1 MRRRLI
7 VAILTSVLLTGLLVG
22 IPLVIWSDVG
32 LRAGAQENANVAAQR
47 TVDVIELRLDQGL
60 PNDPETLAPY
70 FVRNRQVSI
79 TFTEDGRTDV
89 YGAAPT
95 GPTVTATA
103 SGPRSSAV
111 IVEPIE
117 NTGSPGLVALRI
129 AGTTMLAMLIAFLI
143 TRRRARVIADK
154 FEALA
159 QDAARIGSGDTR
171 PARRYSFPELN
182 EVADSLDASSHRVND
197 MVRTERAFVSDV
209 THQIRTPL
217 TALSLRLNEVEEA
230 LDLATA
236 RAEAREAQEQVH
248 RLSTLIDDLLQTAR
262 HREISSFPFDLDDVL
277 KQQAAEW
284 SPVFVARGRVLRMP
298 SDSGLRLLGAP
309 GACGQVLA
317 TLLENAITHGE
328 GDVDVLV
335 RDIPGGAVV
344 EVMDEGSGI
353 SNAMRASIFER
364 TVSGGSGSGL
374 GLSLARAL
382 AEHMGGRLELARTQ
396 PTTFALFLEATTRAV
411 EVSAPAARKDQALA
425 GGSTD
430 TGDDASSPV
439 GAGSATGNTHRR

>member
-1 MRRRLI
+1 
-7 VAILTSVLLTGLLVG
+7 
-22 IPLVIWSDVG
+22 
-32 LRAGAQENANVAAQR
+32 
-47 TVDVIELRLDQGL
+47 
-60 PNDPETLAPY
+60 
-70 FVRNRQVSI
+70 
-79 TFTEDGRTDV
+79 
-89 YGAAPT
+89 
-95 GPTVTATA
+95 
-103 SGPRSSAV
+103 
-111 IVEPIE
+111 
-117 NTGSPGLVALRI
+117 
-129 AGTTMLAMLIAFLI
+129 
-143 TRRRARVIADK
+143 
-154 FEALA
+154 
-159 QDAARIGSGDTR
+159 
-171 PARRYSFPELN
+171 
-182 EVADSLDASSHRVND
+182 
-197 MVRTERAFVSDV
+197 VRTERAFVSDV